1 MPLRPKMEMRE
12 YGKLFLRR
20 KWLIV
25 FSVLSVLFAAS
36 VYCVVS
42 PELYKS
48 SISILVIP
56 QTVPQDY
63 VRSTISLQVDQQ
75 LATIQQQVMSRTTL
89 TKVMEELHLFEKERK
104 KLTSEEL
111 FAMMRK
117 RIEIEVVQGQSR
129 GSSEVFSLSFLHENP
144 KDAMHGAA
152 RLASLFIEENLKT
165 REHQAVGT
173 SEFLESQLRETKAR
187 LEVME
192 KRVKDYKMK
201 NMGEL
206 PQQMDANLR
215 MLTGL
220 QDRLRS
226 IESGIRS
233 AEERKAFLEAQ
244 FNLIGKTASTG
255 TTGNGNPVSVFPQD
269 PSRSLEAELARKKAK
284 LADLTARYT
293 EMVPEV
299 LRAKQ
304 DVAELEGRIEEARRS
319 ATALA
324 AGSQKAD
331 HKTPEA
337 ELSSTG
343 IDEIRRMGTQM
354 KVVTS
359 EIASLKKERT
369 EIRKSIAAVEQKINQ
384 SPRREQEMI
393 SLIRDYD
400 NQKLSYDDLLRK
412 KLQADVSQNLEKRQK
427 GTQFQ
432 ILDPAN
438 LPEVPIQPNRMRVM
452 GISLVLALFLGF
464 GGAIAW
470 EAMDPRL
477 RDVRDF
483 RHLYKVPILGY
494 IPVFQDQQFQRE
506 QALRRAAVFG
516 GLITFT
522 MAFSV
527 FLLVYREKIRTILNF

>member
-1 MPLRPKMEMRE
+1 MPLRPRMELRE

-20 KWLIV
+20 KWMIV
-25 FSVLSVLFAAS
+25 FSFLSVLFATS
-36 VYCVVS
+36 VYCVLS

-48 SISILVIP
+48 SISILIIP

-89 TKVMEELHLFEKERK
+89 TKVMEELHLFVKERK
-104 KLTSEEL
+104 KQTSEDL
-111 FAMMRK
+111 FAMMRN
-117 RIEIEVVQGQSR
+117 RIEIQVVQGQSR

-144 KDAMHGAA
+144 KVAMQATA
-152 RLASLFIEENLKT
+152 RLASLFIEENLNT
-165 REHQAVGT
+165 REDQAVGT
-173 SEFLESQLRETKAR
+173 SEFLESQLRDTKAR

-220 QDRLRS
+220 QDQLRATESS
-226 IESGIRS
+226 IRF
-233 AEERKAFLEAQ
+233 AEERRADQ
-244 FNLIGKTASTG
+244 VNLAGRTTSTG
-255 TTGNGNPVSVFPQD
+255 PTGNGRPVSVSPRD
-269 PSRSLEAELARKKAK
+269 SSESLVVELAEKKAK
-284 LADLTARYT
+284 LADLTVRYT

-299 LRAKQ
+299 WRAKQ
-304 DVAELEGRIEEARRS
+304 DVAEIEGRIEEARRS
-319 ATALA
+319 ATAQA
-324 AGSQKAD
+324 ARSQKAD
-331 HKTPEA
+331 RKAPEA
-337 ELSSTG
+337 EHSSTG
-343 IDEIRRMGTQM
+343 IDESRSMGMQGT
-354 KVVTS
+354 VVTS
-359 EIASLKKERT
+359 EIAALKKERT

-400 NQKLSYDDLLRK
+400 NQKLSYDDLMRK

-438 LPEVPIQPNRMRVM
+438 LPEDPIKPNRRRVM
-452 GISLVLALFLGF
+452 GFSLMLALFLGF

-470 EAMDPRL
+470 EAMDPT
-477 RDVRDF
+477 V
-483 RHLYKVPILGY
+483 
-494 IPVFQDQQFQRE
+494 
-506 QALRRAAVFG
+506 ARRSRFPAP
-516 GLITFT
+516 L
-522 MAFSV
+522 
-527 FLLVYREKIRTILNF
+527 